1 MFKNAVLAESLKL
14 KGSKIALPVIILPL
28 ISVLL
33 GSGNFAA
40 NPHELTNGWYSLWT
54 QVALFYGYFFYPIII
69 SICCAYTIRLE
80 KSNHNWNAMMTCPV
94 LPGAVILSKL
104 IVTSTVSLIVQA
116 FLVILYLTAGLL
128 LGVKGGF
135 PLDIVNFSLCGLA
148 ASIAVAAVQLYLSMI
163 VKSFA
168 LPIGICLG
176 TCVLGLGLCVTG
188 LWMLYPTSLLVK
200 GFGALNQAALSPLE
214 HILFF
219 ILCAAYTLVFTGLAI
234 HRLTKRD
241 TATS

>member
-1 MFKNAVLAESLKL
+1 MFKNAVLAEILKL
-14 KGSKIALPVIILPL
+14 KGSKIALPVILLPL

-33 GSGNFAA
+33 GSGNFVA
-40 NPHELTNGWYSLWT
+40 NPHELVNGWYSLWT

-69 SICCAYTIRLE
+69 SICCAYTMRLE
-80 KSNHNWNAMMTCPV
+80 KSNHNWNMMMTYPI

-104 IVTSTVSLIVQA
+104 IIISIISLIIQS

-135 PLDIVNFSLCGLA
+135 PLDILNFSLCGLA
-148 ASIAVAAVQLYLSMI
+148 GSIAVAAVQLYLSMI

-176 TCVLGLGLCVTG
+176 TCVLGLGLCVSG

-219 ILCAAYTLVFTGLAI
+219 ILCAVYILVFTGLAI
-234 HRLTKRD
+234 RRLTKRD